1 MRFPPFLRALPWPLV
16 IGYGLL
22 ALSLLAA
29 LLHSPYDI
37 ALTGSLCLSLLA
49 WRQLPARAF
58 LSRWL
63 VGTLAFSSVI
73 LLRALHLVW
82 MQFVTPGLSLF
93 TAVFGMTI
101 AALAPLCALV
111 LRQSRL
117 SPLARPAALLAALL
131 LFLPPLVFW
140 GYYFIA
146 HACFSTDT
154 MQAILQTNPAE
165 ALQYVRDAVP
175 PARVPLLLLL
185 LAALSALLAWYSRIA
200 TLPAPTLKRGGVSV
214 SLLCG
219 ALLLA
224 LSSCNIYG
232 IVAIG
237 TARIF
242 STQQAFVTSAPQ
254 RLARLQ
260 GIPQDGPP
268 GLYVLVIG
276 ESANRLHMSAYGYTR
291 ATTPW
296 LRQIQGTPDCLLF
309 QHAYANFV
317 ATLPALSYALTA
329 QNQYEEIAPEHAT
342 TLIEAAKAAG
352 FHTVYL
358 SNQGKLGIYSTPLVA
373 IASECDEAIWLHP
386 QQFSSKG
393 REEASLH
400 IEDGDLVSALQGIET
415 APDSRTLLVL
425 HLMGSHNTYENR
437 YPEDFHPFGSE
448 TLIDRYDNS
457 IAYTD
462 AILRQIYDD
471 VRQRPDFA
479 CLVYFSD
486 HGEAIDEG
494 YMHNGDAYRPSMT
507 YIPLV
512 LLASD
517 AYRTRAAAKWQTLAA
532 HRDAYFTNDLIYDLM
547 LSLMGID
554 TGNTRPEN
562 DLASPSYDAT
572 PARFRTEHGAE
583 PIVPP
588 GAGD

>member
-1 MRFPPFLRALPWPLV
+1 MRFPHVLPRPLWLA
-16 IGYGLL
+16 YGLL

-37 ALTGSLCLSLLA
+37 TLTGSLWLSLFA
-49 WRQLPARAF
+49 WRLLPTRAF

-63 VGTLAFSSVI
+63 VGALAFSSVI

-82 MQFVTPGLSLF
+82 MQLTIPGLSLF
-93 TAVFGMTI
+93 TAVFGMTL
-101 AALAPLCALV
+101 AAAAPLGAV
-111 LRQSRL
+111 ALRQSRL
-117 SPLARPAALLAALL
+117 SLLARPFALLAALL
-131 LFLPPLVFW
+131 LFLPPLIFW
-140 GYYFIA
+140 GYYAFA

-175 PARVPLLLLL
+175 PARVPLLLFL
-185 LAALSALLAWYSRIA
+185 LAAFALLLVWYSRIA
-200 TLPAPTLKRGGVSV
+200 ALPAPTLKRGGVSL

-224 LSSCNIYG
+224 LSSYNIYG

-242 STQQAFVTSAPQ
+242 SAQQAFVASAPQ

-260 GIPQDGPP
+260 GLPQDGPP

-276 ESANRLHMSAYGYTR
+276 ESANRLHMSAYGYAR
-291 ATTPW
+291 DTTPW
-296 LRQIQGTPDCLLF
+296 LRQMQGTPDCLLF

-329 QNQYEEIAPEHAT
+329 QNQYEEVDAEDAT

-352 FHTVYL
+352 FHTIYL
-358 SNQGKLGIYSTPLVA
+358 SNQGKLGLYSTPLVA
-373 IASECDEAIWLHP
+373 IASECDEAVWLHP
-386 QQFSSKG
+386 QQFLSKG
-393 REEASLH
+393 REEKSLH
-400 IEDGDLVSALQGIET
+400 IEDSDLVGALHDIET
-415 APDSRTLLVL
+415 APGSRTLLVL

-462 AILRQIYDD
+462 AILQQIYDD

-486 HGEAIDEG
+486 HGEAVDEG

-517 AYRTRAAAKWQTLAA
+517 TYRARSAAKWQTLAA

-547 LSLMGID
+547 LSLMDID
-554 TGNTRPEN
+554 TGDTRPEN
-562 DLASPSYDAT
+562 DIASPAYDAT

>member
-1 MRFPPFLRALPWPLV
+1 
-16 IGYGLL
+16 
-22 ALSLLAA
+22 
-29 LLHSPYDI
+29 
-37 ALTGSLCLSLLA
+37 
-49 WRQLPARAF
+49 
-58 LSRWL
+58 
-63 VGTLAFSSVI
+63 
-73 LLRALHLVW
+73 
-82 MQFVTPGLSLF
+82 
-93 TAVFGMTI
+93 
-101 AALAPLCALV
+101 
-111 LRQSRL
+111 
-117 SPLARPAALLAALL
+117 
-131 LFLPPLVFW
+131 
-140 GYYFIA
+140 
-146 HACFSTDT
+146 
-154 MQAILQTNPAE
+154 
-165 ALQYVRDAVP
+165 
-175 PARVPLLLLL
+175 
-185 LAALSALLAWYSRIA
+185 
-200 TLPAPTLKRGGVSV
+200 
-214 SLLCG
+214 
-219 ALLLA
+219 
-224 LSSCNIYG
+224 
-232 IVAIG
+232 
-237 TARIF
+237 
-242 STQQAFVTSAPQ
+242 
-254 RLARLQ
+254 
-260 GIPQDGPP
+260 
-268 GLYVLVIG
+268 
-276 ESANRLHMSAYGYTR
+276 MSAYGYTR

-329 QNQYEEIAPEHAT
+329 QNQYEETDAEDAT

-358 SNQGKLGIYSTPLVA
+358 SNQGKLGLYSTPLVA
-373 IASECDEAIWLHP
+373 IASECDEAVWLHP

-393 REEASLH
+393 REDASLH

-562 DLASPSYDAT
+562 DLTSPSYDAT

>member
-1 MRFPPFLRALPWPLV
+1 MHFPRIRPRPLA
-16 IGYGLL
+16 IAYGLL
-22 ALSLLAA
+22 ALSLPAA

-37 ALTGSLCLSLLA
+37 TLTGGLCLSLFA
-49 WRQLPARAF
+49 WRLLPTRAF

-63 VGTLAFSSVI
+63 VGALAFSSVI

-82 MQFVTPGLSLF
+82 MQLTIPGLSLF
-93 TAVFGMTI
+93 TAVFGMTL
-101 AALAPLCALV
+101 AAAAPLGAV
-111 LRQSRL
+111 ALRQSRL
-117 SPLARPAALLAALL
+117 SLLARPFALLAALL
-131 LFLPPLVFW
+131 LFLPPLIFW
-140 GYYFIA
+140 GYYAFA

-154 MQAILQTNPAE
+154 IQAILQTNPAE

-175 PARVPLLLLL
+175 PARVPLLLFL
-185 LAALSALLAWYSRIA
+185 LAAFALLLVWYSRIA
-200 TLPAPTLKRGGVSV
+200 ALPAPTLKRGGASL

-242 STQQAFVTSAPQ
+242 SAQQAFVASAPQ
-254 RLARLQ
+254 RLARLH
-260 GIPQDGPP
+260 GLPQDGPP

-276 ESANRLHMSAYGYTR
+276 ESANRLHMSAYGYAR
-291 ATTPW
+291 DTTPW
-296 LRQIQGTPDCLLF
+296 LRQIQRTPDCLLF

-329 QNQYEEIAPEHAT
+329 QNQYEEIDAEDAT

-393 REEASLH
+393 REEKSLT
-400 IEDGDLVSALQGIET
+400 LPQGG
-415 APDSRTLLVL
+415 RTLLVL

-462 AILRQIYDD
+462 AILQQIYDD

-547 LSLMGID
+547 LSLMDID
-554 TGNTRPEN
+554 TGDTRPEN
-562 DLASPSYDAT
+562 DLASPAYDAD